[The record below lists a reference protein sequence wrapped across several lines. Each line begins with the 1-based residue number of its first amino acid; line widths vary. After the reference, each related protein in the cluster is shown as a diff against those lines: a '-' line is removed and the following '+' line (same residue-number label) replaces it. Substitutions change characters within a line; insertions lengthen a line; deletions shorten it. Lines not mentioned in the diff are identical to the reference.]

1 MKKNVYYQT
10 MYSYP
15 NPIKAFLSD
24 LFFTICS
31 YPRLILSVHVRK
43 NFGERAISLP
53 IAISIF
59 LLLLLLPMIQV
70 ISPWSYRHPSL
81 LTIIFENISWY
92 AFTGLF
98 LVKSWQRHKEVK
110 RVASEFN
117 FRKFTKYGGDLHPA
131 FFNFKFN
138 GKRVSIRTIETLVE
152 PAFFL
157 LIGITLILFAQ
168 KIGIVISL
176 FSLMYSLSYYIAYW
190 RGDTIILD
198 MIDQI
203 IANEVLFDV
212 FTENDD
218 RASKDGFR
226 VFGNAPVDPN
236 LRSKVA
242 NNLRGVEDEAFE
254 VV

>member
-1 MKKNVYYQT
+1 MKKNVYYRT
-10 MYSYP
+10 MYSRP

-31 YPRLILSVHVRK
+31 YPRLVLEVFIRK
-43 NFGERAISLP
+43 NFGERYFSLP
-53 IAISIF
+53 IAISMF
-59 LLLLLLPMIQV
+59 LLLLMLPLIEMIA
-70 ISPWSYRHPSL
+70 PWSYRHPSL
-81 LTIIFENISWY
+81 LTVILNNITWY

-98 LVKSWQRHKEVK
+98 LAKSLQRYKEIK
-110 RVASEFN
+110 RIASEFN
-117 FRKFTKYGGDLHPA
+117 LRKFTKSGGDLHPA

-152 PAFFL
+152 PAFFM
-157 LIGITLILFAQ
+157 LIGITLIIFAQ

-176 FSLMYSLSYYIAYW
+176 FSLLYSLSYYIAYW

-198 MIDQI
+198 MVDQI
-203 IANEVLFDV
+203 IVNEVMFDV
-212 FTENDD
+212 FTDNDD

-226 VFGNAPVDPN
+226 VFGNAPVNPH

-242 NNLRGVEDEAFE
+242 NNMRGVEDEAFE